1 MIIVESVRR
10 RQSQHKNTGERRK
23 YFVQNPIPA
32 YQHAYGYIYIS
43 LRSLSNQQLGEK
55 LQQMC
60 LWNRLGFVFTSL
72 RFSLS
77 GIFFQLFCIFIIM
90 MNRVFMQRKFQFYFR
105 TKILFQHISLF
116 FFVSFSFNQ
125 SFVGQ
130 PRRALRLRH
139 GCLNSIH
146 FMRRFNSIIKYFAQ
160 FVLAGILF
168 SLRQSDV
175 GFHFILSCTHLHIFS
190 FI

>member
-1 MIIVESVRR
+1 
-10 RQSQHKNTGERRK
+10 
-23 YFVQNPIPA
+23 
-32 YQHAYGYIYIS
+32 
-43 LRSLSNQQLGEK
+43 
-55 LQQMC
+55 MC
-60 LWNRLGFVFTSL
+60 LLNRLGFVFTSL

-77 GIFFQLFCIFIIM
+77 GIFSSYFAFLLSWWTEFLCNGNFSFIFEQKFCF
-90 MNRVFMQRKFQFYFR
+90 NTF
-105 TKILFQHISLF
+105 LF

-175 GFHFILSCTHLHIFS
+175 GFYFILSCTHLHIFNLITF
-190 FI
+190 FIKKANSINCIAISMV